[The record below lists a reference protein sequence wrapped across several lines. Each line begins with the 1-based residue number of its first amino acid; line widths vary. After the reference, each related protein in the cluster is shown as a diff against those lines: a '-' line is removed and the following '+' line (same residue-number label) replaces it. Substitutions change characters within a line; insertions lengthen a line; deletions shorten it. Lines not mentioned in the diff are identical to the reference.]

1 MTTNELEKS
10 LTNPNLSES
19 EKRVKEIAKQ
29 CGLKRII

>member
-1 MTTNELEKS
+1 METTELDKS
-10 LTNPNLSES
+10 LTNQNLSES